1 MKFNEIDDVVAAHVK
16 RWWHSLTIWVGKAM
30 VVAGTV
36 LEQLSQHR
44 DDIQDALGKYGGT
57 VIAGIGV
64 AMILLRLRTKS
75 AVAVRKPPA

>member
-1 MKFNEIDDVVAAHVK
+1 MRFNEIDDVVAAHAK
-16 RWWHSLTIWVGKAM
+16 RWWRSLTIWVGKAM
-30 VVAGTV
+30 IVAGTI

-64 AMILLRLRTKS
+64 AMILLRLRSNS
-75 AVAVRKPPA
+75 AVQVRKPK